1 MRWAEMAKAKT
12 KTWIKNPLY
21 VYFLVV
27 AVVFYDDDD
36 DDDDDTLLLLGTLLV
51 KTRFLEL

>member
-1 MRWAEMAKAKT
+1 MAKAKT

-27 AVVFYDDDD
+27 AVVVFDDDDD